1 MYGRKIIILEIVLSG
16 LIVMIF
22 SILLLF
28 LSVTATS
35 ITTLLHQQEASAS
48 FHEKLFEGS
57 SSSNTKP
64 QTNSITAA
72 ALSDFNFAAAG
83 DWGCK
88 DETTE
93 TVNNIVDK
101 TPEVALGLGDFSYS
115 DDANCWLEIIEP
127 IDEIMKI
134 AIGNEDLQGS
144 ELTQLMEHFGLT
156 SQYYSFDYQN
166 VHFTVM
172 ADYLPY
178 ETDSEQYDFV
188 EDDLAKAAT
197 DPNIDWIVIVHHS
210 QKYASTKNYDIPEE
224 KEWNNIYHPL
234 LEQYNVDL
242 ILQGHQH
249 NYQRTYP
256 IKYNSDTPINPII
269 TDKSTDNYTN
279 PEGQIFLTI
288 GTGGNNLQDLD
299 GNKAPYIT
307 ITEDEEFGFL
317 NVDVMNSNANNNNN
331 NINNNNDDRTSALV
345 GTFYVNDGGGSEKII
360 DQFTITKSSAAKESS
375 PIPSPPDLTVQ
386 ETDEFD
392 EGDIVG
398 FDDAV
403 VSEESEDVD
412 DVDAATEDGEEEDR
426 ENEEE

>member
-1 MYGRKIIILEIVLSG
+1 MKSILA
-16 LIVMIF
+16 F
-22 SILLLF
+22 SMMAILLLLF
-28 LSVTATS
+28 TVFGHTSSVQMVDA
-35 ITTLLHQQEASAS
+35 
-48 FHEKLFEGS
+48 
-57 SSSNTKP
+57 
-64 QTNSITAA
+64 QTNSITA

-101 TPEVALGLGDFSYS
+101 TPEVVLGLGDFSYS

-127 IDEIMKI
+127 IDDNMKI

-172 ADYLPY
+172 ADHLPY

-188 EDDLAKAAT
+188 NDDLAKAAT
-197 DPNIDWIVIVHHS
+197 DPNIDWIIIVHHS
-210 QKYASTKNYDIPEE
+210 QKYASTQNYDIPEE

-242 ILQGHQH
+242 VLQGHQH

-269 TDKSTDNYTN
+269 TDKSTNNYNN
-279 PEGQIFLTI
+279 PEGQIFLTV
-288 GTGGNNLQDLD
+288 GTGGIDLHDLD
-299 GNKAPYIT
+299 ENKAPYIT
-307 ITEDEEFGFL
+307 ITEYEEFGFL

-331 NINNNNDDRTSALV
+331 ERTSTLV
-345 GTFYVNDGGGSEKII
+345 GTFYSNNGGGSEKIM
-360 DQFTITKSSAAKESS
+360 DQFTITKSATAEDSS
-375 PIPSPPDLTVQ
+375 PIPSPPDLTLQ

-392 EGDIVG
+392 EGGIAG
-398 FDDAV
+398 FDDAP
-403 VSEESEDVD
+403 VSEQSEDVD
-412 DVDAATEDGEEEDR
+412 DVDASAEDGEEE
-426 ENEEE
+426 E